1 MKTKQMQ
8 RLREIVR
15 KYPLASAAVAGA
27 LALLV
32 GWQVY
37 QGVVTRR
44 VSGPAAVAP
53 PARTAPTPP
62 RAPSPTTPGA
72 PGPAAP
78 GPGATPS
85 GAANP
90 PAPPS
95 PITGVMP
102 PAGRA
107 DPFIPLVSTGGGGG
121 RLPPVPAL
129 SPSGVPL
136 PGMPFPPGGPGGE
149 GGLRVAGIIWD
160 RGALAIVVDE
170 RGSYI
175 VAPGDEIT
183 PGLRVVRIDV
193 GRRVVEVQRSGV
205 RQELTL
211 QGRGGAVP

>member
-8 RLREIVR
+8 RLKEIVR

-27 LALLV
+27 LALLL

-37 QGVVTRR
+37 QGVVTRS

-53 PARTAPTPP
+53 PARTAPTPAG
-62 RAPSPTTPGA
+62 APSPTTPGA
-72 PGPAAP
+72 PVPAAP
-78 GPGATPS
+78 GPGTTPG

-95 PITGVMP
+95 PVSGVMP

-107 DPFIPLVSTGGGGG
+107 DPFIPLVSTGGGG

-175 VAPGDEIT
+175 VAAGDEIT

-193 GRRVVEVQRSGV
+193 GRRVVEVQRSGT